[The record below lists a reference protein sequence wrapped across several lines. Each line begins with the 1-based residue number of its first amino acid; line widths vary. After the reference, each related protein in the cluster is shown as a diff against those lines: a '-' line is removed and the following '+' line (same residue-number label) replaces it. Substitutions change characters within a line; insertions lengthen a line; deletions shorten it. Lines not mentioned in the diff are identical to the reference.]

1 MILIF
6 PNINKIFFCFSVDH
20 YTSDSN
26 GSNMIVL
33 KWTKKVL
40 LYNYSLSARLPCSS
54 VPPHEIWYDDNSTV
68 RKKKKVTLWWEIV
81 SIKSRL
87 HFICF
92 AVLLLCFHFEKE
104 IVSNWNQQKK
114 VFLRICLWTFLKVS
128 FLIFR
133 VHNNNLFCDNVFLAD
148 EGVLKICRPFMQ
160 APCQF

>member
-6 PNINKIFFCFSVDH
+6 PNINKIWSFFCSSVDH
-20 YTSDSN
+20 YTPDSN
-26 GSNMIVL
+26 GSNLIVL

-104 IVSNWNQQKK
+104 IVSNSNQQKK
-114 VFLRICLWTFLKVS
+114 YFWESVCGHFWKFSFWFLGCIIIISFVITFS
-128 FLIFR
+128 
-133 VHNNNLFCDNVFLAD
+133 
-148 EGVLKICRPFMQ
+148 
-160 APCQF
+160 